1 MDKLEDKLQKG
12 FFTCIKNNKN
22 QRLSLAD
29 LNKKNCYQK
38 CECDGDYIQCR
49 YLSYS
54 QTNSSGKVKS

>member
-1 MDKLEDKLQKG
+1 MDKLEDKLQEG
-12 FFTCIKNNKN
+12 EFRCIKNNKN

-38 CECDGDYIQCR
+38 CECGGDYIQCR

-54 QTNSSGKVKS
+54 PNTGGTQ